1 MLKNK
6 QSEIKD
12 FFIVQLG
19 RQIKHA
25 DRVWY
30 LQPQQPSTLSDEK
43 ALELESCIAT
53 LLLVPKLK
61 NLVIKVN
68 VAKHPKDHQCNI
80 QFQDKSEVLLIITNI
95 TILMNIS
102 CHGQ

>member
-1 MLKNK
+1 MK
-6 QSEIKD
+6 I

-53 LLLVPKLK
+53 LLFVPKLK
-61 NLVIKVN
+61 NLGIKVN
-68 VAKHPKDHQCNI
+68 MAKHPKDYQWNF
-80 QFQDKSEVLLIITNI
+80 QFQDKSEVKTNI
-95 TILMNIS
+95 TNYY
-102 CHGQ
+102 